1 MLEQCNKSCFQCRS
15 TCEDRETDKYV
26 YMYTINKYLSL
37 FNLDAKNG
45 VVDFVKLMFIQTLKN
60 AFTVEQRVLKKA

>member
-1 MLEQCNKSCFQCRS
+1 MLIL
-15 TCEDRETDKYV
+15 